1 MIGFSLLITVL
12 VAAAA
17 LPAGPLDFKAR
28 DMRIEPQEHRVVLQ
42 GDVQLTRGDLNVT
55 GQHAVAE
62 YGKEQPATAQKP
74 RGRGQSTLPE
84 AGLGGQ
90 TVQRFTVRAMCTCN
104 AARGLRTASRAFSTC
119 PGRRWC

>member
-62 YGKEQPATAQKP
+62 YGKEQPATAAVVEP
-74 RGRGQSTLPE
+74 RRG
-84 AGLGGQ
+84 
-90 TVQRFTVRAMCTCN
+90 
-104 AARGLRTASRAFSTC
+104 TASHHLSLGQAGKRH
-119 PGRRWC
+119 PLKRQIRDIR